1 MSSTRRGLGRGLD
14 ALITA
19 DSSRPPDRTGGV
31 LEVPV
36 HVIAPNPLQPR
47 QGVDS
52 EALKELAESIREHGV
67 IQPLIVVRCAEEG
80 REDGKEYQL
89 VAGERRWR
97 AAQLAGLT
105 AVPVLVKEA
114 TSQQQLE
121 WALVENLQRADLN
134 PLETANAYHLLMK
147 EFKLTQEQV
156 ADQVGK
162 SRTAVANSLRLLR
175 LPDELKVAILSGEI
189 SEGHARALQG
199 LPTSGAQVAGLATVR
214 RRSLSVRQTEELVRR
229 TLARVG
235 KSAREREG
243 EEDISQAWKLETQ
256 ALEGRFRT
264 ALGTKV
270 ALTRSAR
277 GGKLIVSFY
286 SEEELQHIYELIVG
300 EE

>member
-1 MSSTRRGLGRGLD
+1 MSSTRRGLGRGLN

-19 DSSRPPDRTGGV
+19 DSSSLPDRAGGM

-36 HVIAPNPLQPR
+36 NVIAANPLQPR

-52 EALKELAESIREHGV
+52 GSLDELADSIREHGL
-67 IQPLIVVRCAEEG
+67 IQPLVVVRCAEEG
-80 REDGKEYQL
+80 GEDGKEYQL
-89 VAGERRWR
+89 IAGERRWR

-105 AVPVLVKEA
+105 TVPVIVKEA
-114 TSQQQLE
+114 TSRQQLE

-134 PLETANAYHLLMK
+134 PLETANAYHVLI
-147 EFKLTQEQV
+147 EDFKLTQEQV

-162 SRTAVANSLRLLR
+162 SRAAVANSLRLLR

-199 LPTSGAQVAGLATVR
+199 LPTADAQVAGLATVR

-229 TLARVG
+229 TVARVG
-235 KSAREREG
+235 KGTLEREG
-243 EEDISQAWKLETQ
+243 EDEISQAWKLETQ
-256 ALEGRFRT
+256 ALEGRFRA

-286 SEEELQHIYELIVG
+286 SEEELQQIYELIVG